1 MGRNMPLGMIGS
13 LVAGEASSWLART
26 RRKVLFMALA
36 GLLAL
41 TAYVLLVTAGVTA
54 LAESYGTPIAAL
66 VAAGAMIATAII
78 VVAILRFIEWQQRR
92 KYRERRQSRKAL
104 LATAAAVALPSLIRS
119 KPLLLLAILG
129 GGGLLASG
137 VLSEGD
143 EEV

>member
-26 RRKVLFMALA
+26 RRKALFMALA

-66 VAAGAMIATAII
+66 VAACAMIATAIV

-92 KYRERRQSRKAL
+92 KARERQSRTAL
-104 LATAAAVALPSLIRS
+104 YATAAAIALPSLIRS
-119 KPLLLLAILG
+119 KPLLLLALLG

-137 VLSEGD
+137 VLSDNG
-143 EEV
+143 EEA